1 MSNSISLAR
10 KTMSDAFKKDKDF
23 EYAYI
28 ANIAML
34 LFDRYNKAQFRNVEK
49 RESAA
54 KDILNLIFNKK

>member
-23 EYAYI
+23 EYTYI

-34 LFDRYNKAQFRNVEK
+34 LFDRYNKAQFQNVEK
-49 RESAA
+49 RERAA
-54 KDILNLIFNKK
+54 KDILNLIFN